1 MPLGSKQPLPRGTWL
16 GWHNWYLRARLH
28 AEAILQAVVFVG
40 LLHLV
45 VAGGLWWFWHF
56 STLRE
61 FAAYVAHE
69 FDSRRIPALQ
79 VVVEFLEFV
88 RHTYADTLYRTW
100 PAWLL
105 LPILWGKA
113 ARTAETL
120 RSRTYLRGS
129 RIDEAPTLHAPRS
142 LSHGLALGN
151 VWLSRHDE
159 IRHVFTIGRPGVGKT
174 VLFHAALEQLLM
186 RREDAKLLIYD
197 FKGDYFSRFARPGD
211 LLFNPMDARSV
222 SWNIFDDLEDVM
234 DIDAVCQSLIP
245 ESRDEEKF
253 WIDSARAV
261 LSGILHYCW
270 RAGTRTNAAIWEW
283 VTRPTKDLAAALASI
298 PEGQRGWKAI
308 EDASSKQA
316 LGVMATLMLYAK
328 PFEYMAYW
336 SGGWSVRG
344 WISALGPSVLYVS
357 NTPRVKD
364 TLKPILSLCIDLLGR
379 TLLSMPDDLQRRVYF
394 IIDEF
399 GTLQRLSTITDLL
412 TLSRSKGGSVWLGIQ
427 DIGQIDKVYHRDLR
441 QTIINAC
448 GNTVVF
454 ALADPETQRYV
465 SQLIGEVEYE
475 DPDLYHSIAG
485 DQHGSFSFR
494 RHMKTALLMLPSEL
508 QSLPDLTCL
517 IRTSSSNGVWAR
529 TRLAYRPRCIMRS
542 AFQPLPQLV
551 LPQTG
556 MSSIT

>member
-1 MPLGSKQPLPRGTWL
+1 M
-16 GWHNWYLRARLH
+16 
-28 AEAILQAVVFVG
+28 
-40 LLHLV
+40 
-45 VAGGLWWFWHF
+45 LWWFWH
-56 STLRE
+56 SASVRE
-61 FAAYVAHE
+61 FWAYVARELDAH
-69 FDSRRIPALQ
+69 RIPALQ
-79 VVVEFLEFV
+79 AVVEFLQFAS
-88 RHTYADTLYRTW
+88 HTYREAWAKTLPVW
-100 PAWLL
+100 AL
-105 LPILWGKA
+105 LPVLWMTA
-113 ARTAETL
+113 ARTAEAL

-129 RIDEAPTLHAPRS
+129 RIDVAPTLPAYCSPTQ
-142 LSHGLALGN
+142 GLTLGS
-151 VWLSRHDE
+151 VWLSRRDE
-159 IRHVFTIGRPGVGKT
+159 IRHVLTIGRPGVGKT
-174 VLFHAALEQLLM
+174 VLFHAALEQLLV
-186 RREDAKLLIYD
+186 RHEDAKLLIYD

-222 SWNIFDDLEDVM
+222 SRNIFDDLEDVM

-253 WIDSARAV
+253 WVDSARAV

-336 SGGWSVRG
+336 PGGWSVRS
-344 WISALGPSVLYVS
+344 WISAPGPSALYVS

-364 TLKPILSLCIDLLGR
+364 TLKPVLSLCIDLLGR

-399 GTLQRLSTITDLL
+399 GTLQRLSTIADLL
-412 TLSRSKGGSVWLGIQ
+412 TLSRSKGGSVWLGVQ
-427 DIGQIDKVYHRDLR
+427 DIGQIDKVYHRDVR

-448 GNTVVF
+448 GNTIVF

-465 SQLIGEVEYE
+465 SQLIGEEEYE
-475 DPDLYHSIAG
+475 DPDLYHSVAG
-485 DQHGSFSFR
+485 DKHGSFSLR
-494 RHMKTALLMLPSEL
+494 RQTKTAPLLLPSEL
-508 QSLPDLTCL
+508 QALPDLTCL

-529 TRLAYRPRCIMRS
+529 TTLAYRPRPTRMD
-542 AFQPLPQLV
+542 AFKPLPQLV
-551 LPQTG
+551 LPHMG
-556 MSSIT
+556 MSSTI

>member
-1 MPLGSKQPLPRGTWL
+1 MSPKSQHKLPHGTWL

-28 AEAILQAVVFVG
+28 VKAILQAFVLVG
-40 LLHLV
+40 ILHLV
-45 VAGGLWWFWHF
+45 TAGAFWWFWYSSSVRDF
-56 STLRE
+56 R
-61 FAAYVAHE
+61 AYVARELDAH
-69 FDSRRIPALQ
+69 RIPALQ
-79 VVVEFLEFV
+79 VVVEFLQFAC
-88 RHTYADTLYRTW
+88 HTYIDTLSRTSLMW
-100 PAWLL
+100 ILL
-105 LPILWGKA
+105 LILWWIA
-113 ARTAETL
+113 ARTAEAL

-129 RIDEAPTLHAPRS
+129 RIDAAPRLPAS
-142 LSHGLALGN
+142 CSPTQGLELGD
-151 VWLSRHDE
+151 VCLSRHDE
-159 IRHVFTIGRPGVGKT
+159 VRHVFTIGRPGVGKT
-174 VLFHAALEQLLM
+174 VLFHAALEQLLV
-186 RREDAKLLIYD
+186 RSEDAKLLIYD
-197 FKGDYFSRFARPGD
+197 FKGDYFSQFARPGD

-253 WIDSARAV
+253 WVDSARAV

-270 RAGTRTNAAIWEW
+270 RAGTRTNAAVWEW
-283 VTRPTKDLAAALASI
+283 VTRPTKDLAAALASV

-344 WISALGPSVLYVS
+344 WISAPGPSVLYVS

-364 TLKPILSLCIDLLGR
+364 TLKPVLSLCIDLLGR

-394 IIDEF
+394 LIDEF
-399 GTLQRLSTITDLL
+399 GTLQRLSTIADLL

-427 DIGQIDKVYHRDLR
+427 DIGQIDKVYHRDVR

-465 SQLIGEVEYE
+465 SQLIGDMEYE
-475 DPDLYHSIAG
+475 DPDLYHSVAG
-485 DQHGSFSFR
+485 EQHGSFSLR
-494 RHMKTALLMLPSEL
+494 RQVKTAPLMLPSEL

-517 IRTSSSNGVWAR
+517 IRTSSSAGLWAR
-529 TRLAYRPRCIMRS
+529 TTLAYRPRPTRRS
-542 AFQPLPQLV
+542 AFEPLPQLV
-551 LPQTG
+551 LPHTG
-556 MSSIT
+556 MPSMT